1 MSNTAEYIR
10 IDPERGSF
18 RVNQK
23 VFADQTIFEQELQRV
38 FDKCWL
44 YVGHETELPEP
55 NSHLIRTIAGRPL
68 ILSRDGKGKMHC
80 FLNICPHRGA
90 QLVREKKGTGKTF
103 TCVYHGWS
111 WNGNGDLIYLQGEDG
126 FCPNFNAHG
135 EVNMKAVPRF
145 DSYRGLCFVSF
156 DPDIMDLTDYLAGA
170 KEYID
175 LIMDQSDQ
183 PMEVVGGTQEYSVRC
198 NWKGLAENSID
209 IYHGPNTHPSYVD
222 YLISQMP
229 GVMPDLETAHGHVSD
244 LGNGH
249 GVAEYHGPWGRPV
262 ADWKPSLGDKIK
274 PEIEVK
280 MRELEA
286 RLGPERAQRV
296 AKNSFNM
303 LIFPNLV
310 LLNIHTVA
318 IRLFQ
323 PVRTNYMDTFMW
335 ILAPKGESEEM
346 RRLRLHNGLEF
357 LGAAGF
363 ANPDDIEVLETCQA
377 SFELSKREEL
387 WNEISKGMNREG
399 HEHWM
404 DEGHMRAFW
413 RQWNRLMTQ
422 GGN

>member
-1 MSNTAEYIR
+1 
-10 IDPERGSF
+10 
-18 RVNQK
+18 
-23 VFADQTIFEQELQRV
+23 
-38 FDKCWL
+38 
-44 YVGHETELPEP
+44 
-55 NSHLIRTIAGRPL
+55 
-68 ILSRDGKGKMHC
+68 
-80 FLNICPHRGA
+80 
-90 QLVREKKGTGKTF
+90 
-103 TCVYHGWS
+103 
-111 WNGNGDLIYLQGEDG
+111 
-126 FCPNFNAHG
+126 
-135 EVNMKAVPRF
+135 
-145 DSYRGLCFVSF
+145 
-156 DPDIMDLTDYLAGA
+156 MDLTDYLAGA